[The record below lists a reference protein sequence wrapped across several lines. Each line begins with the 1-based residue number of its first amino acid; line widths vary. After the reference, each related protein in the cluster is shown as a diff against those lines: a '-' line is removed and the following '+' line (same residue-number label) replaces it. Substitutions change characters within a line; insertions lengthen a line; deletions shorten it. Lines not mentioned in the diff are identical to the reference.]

1 MNREVTHRLKACEVL
16 FNEGDPPTTAFLL
29 ESGRLRITARSDD
42 GERVLAE
49 IGPGELVG
57 EMAVIDQSPR
67 TATATAIS
75 DCLLLAIDAAQIS
88 ERLSNTDP
96 IVRALLEGQLRRY
109 RATLAAIHGTQGESE
124 NPYQNEPLGIHKIR
138 LESALRE
145 SLRNDGLD
153 LRLQPLM
160 DVLTGGI
167 AGFEALVRWHHP
179 ERGPISPTEFI
190 TLAEE
195 TSLIEPVGDYVLRR
209 TLDALVDLRQQG
221 LGTLPFIAINVSA
234 RQMSRANLVEQ
245 LLEDLSERDLPS
257 SAIKLEITE
266 SQQLDYAQV
275 AEVMKLAQGNGIRV
289 ALDDFGTGYSNLQ
302 HMHLLP
308 FNTLKVDQSLA
319 RGMVDNARTR
329 VLLGSIAEM
338 ASNLDA
344 DVVVEG
350 IETEAELDVLRQ
362 LGVHYAQGWLVGRPE
377 PVSEAIRHYCESLG
391 RTARQS

>member
-1 MNREVTHRLKACEVL
+1 MNNEVTLRLRMAEVL
-16 FNEGDPPTTAFLL
+16 FREGDPPTTAFLL

-42 GERVLAE
+42 GERLLAE

-75 DCLLLAIDAAQIS
+75 DCVLLAIDAAQIS
-88 ERLSNTDP
+88 ERLTNTDP

-109 RATLAAIHGTQGESE
+109 RATLAAIQGQQNETE
-124 NPYQNEPLGIHKIR
+124 NPYQNAPLGIQKIR

-160 DVLTGGI
+160 DVITGRI
-167 AGFEALVRWHHP
+167 AGFEALVRWQHP
-179 ERGPISPTEFI
+179 ERGAISPAEFI
-190 TLAEE
+190 ALAEE
-195 TSLIEPVGDYVLRR
+195 TSLIEPVGDYVTRR
-209 TLDALVDLRQQG
+209 ALDALVDLREQG
-221 LGTLPFIAINVSA
+221 IADLPFIAINVSA
-234 RQMSRANLVEQ
+234 RQMSRVNLVEQ
-245 LLEDLSERDLPS
+245 LLDELQERGLPP

-266 SQQLDYAQV
+266 SLQLDYAQV
-275 AEVMKLAQGNGIRV
+275 ASVMTVAQRNGIRV

-329 VLLGSIAEM
+329 ILLRSVVQM
-338 ASNLDA
+338 ARDLEA

-350 IETEAELDVLRQ
+350 IETDAELNVLRQ

-377 PVSEAIRHYCESLG
+377 PVEEAIRQYCAAQPAI
-391 RTARQS
+391 RP

>member
-1 MNREVTHRLKACEVL
+1 
-16 FNEGDPPTTAFLL
+16 
-29 ESGRLRITARSDD
+29 
-42 GERVLAE
+42 
-49 IGPGELVG
+49 
-57 EMAVIDQSPR
+57 
-67 TATATAIS
+67 
-75 DCLLLAIDAAQIS
+75 
-88 ERLSNTDP
+88 
-96 IVRALLEGQLRRY
+96 
-109 RATLAAIHGTQGESE
+109 
-124 NPYQNEPLGIHKIR
+124 
-138 LESALRE
+138 LRE

-179 ERGPISPTEFI
+179 ERGPISPAEFI

-275 AEVMKLAQGNGIRV
+275 AAVMKLAQGNGIRV

-329 VLLGSIAEM
+329 VLLGSIVEM